1 MSVAHGRA
9 KVGVVIG
16 SPLHVS
22 VIIRSLYTL
31 LHVGDIFYH
40 VLVVVLRNS
49 FCTFVLCAI

>member
-22 VIIRSLYTL
+22 VIMRSLYTL
-31 LHVGDIFYH
+31 FHVCDIFYH